1 MQDATRIPTSPELM
15 DDEIDLRKY
24 IDVLFA
30 WRWEILLATTLAA
43 LLAGGAVL
51 GLRFLQTPMYKANAT
66 VAIARTSSN
75 INFDENFRTT
85 LSDQGMTT
93 AARADV
99 LVGTRRAALVGLV
112 SSGAV
117 AESVSAQL
125 DSSFTE
131 EERVPRRLMANIEAE
146 AVVAPGSRT
155 EGDLIQITA
164 KADSPEK
171 AAALATAWAHTYVE
185 HINRLYGEVPE
196 QLLASVQ
203 GELEQ
208 TQSSFDSAQRN
219 LEAFI
224 SDNKIDRLDREIA
237 EKRQIIDSLQAGKQ
251 TAIQTIID
259 EELAARRQVISAY
272 INAISSNRLLAFNKE
287 QEAKRSM
294 ITALIDA
301 DASSRLAAFQKDQE
315 ARRTLF
321 DQYVSAELENR
332 ALALTTDQEL
342 RRQIFNAYTAAD
354 TRGKVVTF
362 NEQVDARLQALAQ
375 NYETRQRLQRLLGDA
390 RGLLTQVRTA
400 GETGAATNALAL
412 LLLKSQVFNTAA
424 AESATIAQSDF
435 APATAAQS
443 LAAQTAAAQTVAAQT
458 AAAQTVAAQSSAARA
473 AAAQSTAALSVPLQL
488 RLDNLAAL
496 SGDLDAQ
503 TAELT
508 ALVGVI
514 DERITEL
521 TASIE
526 TQTQSLLANQGYTLL
541 DESRPAD
548 DPLFAALQAQYAAL
562 FDVGELA
569 TLDAASGS
577 ALSEAILARY
587 DDLFALGPLAQAS
600 SVLSATTPLLE
611 TIQTQYP
618 YLFDVGEISAL
629 TEDVISDTGLSMLG
643 EERARE
649 LLQLQG
655 LEDLP
660 TYTAAAAPLTAA
672 IDTLESEIRALQ
684 AQREAEV
691 SRRDELV
698 RARDLALKS
707 LTTLK
712 NKVAE
717 LALAGTALTSE
728 VRFASPALPPLRPE
742 SRTSLVMATAL
753 GALVGLLAGV
763 FIALF
768 ANYMGSTPP
777 LSRRVA

>member
-1 MQDATRIPTSPELM
+1 MWRECNDMQDATRIPTAPEMM

-24 IDVLFA
+24 IDVLIA
-30 WRWEILLATTLAA
+30 WRWEILLTTTLAA
-43 LLAGGAVL
+43 LLAAGAVL
-51 GLRFLQTPMYKANAT
+51 GLRFLQAPEYTATST

-85 LSDQGMTT
+85 LNEQGMTT

-99 LVGTRRAALVGLV
+99 LVSTRRAALVGLV
-112 SSGAV
+112 ASGAI
-117 AESVSAQL
+117 AESVSTML
-125 DSSFTE
+125 DSTFDE
-131 EERVPRRLMANIEAE
+131 EERLPRRLLGRIEAE

-164 KADSPEK
+164 SADTPEK
-171 AAALATAWAHTYVE
+171 AAALATTWAHSYVE
-185 HINRLYGEVPE
+185 HVNRLYGDVPE
-196 QLLASVQ
+196 QLVASVES
-203 GELEQ
+203 ELAQ
-208 TQSSFDSAQRN
+208 AQVVFDSAQRD

-224 SDNKIDRLDREIA
+224 SDNEINRLDREIA
-237 EKRQIIDSLQAGKQ
+237 EKQQIITSLQAGKQ

-272 INAISSNRLLAFNKE
+272 INALSSNRLLAFNKE
-287 QEAKRSM
+287 QEAKRSI

-301 DASSRLAAFQKDQE
+301 DAGSRLAAFQQDQA
-315 ARRTLF
+315 ARRALF
-321 DQYVSAELENR
+321 DQVVQAELENR
-332 ALALTTDQEL
+332 ALALATDQEL
-342 RRQIFNAYTAAD
+342 RRQVFNAYAAAD
-354 TRGKVVTF
+354 TRGKVVAF
-362 NEQVDARLQALAQ
+362 NEQVDARLQTLAQ
-375 NYETRQRLQRLLGDA
+375 SYETRQSLERLLNDA
-390 RGLLTQVRTA
+390 RGLLAQVRTA
-400 GETGAATNALAL
+400 GESGAATNALAL
-412 LLLKSQVFNTAA
+412 LLLKSQVFSTAA
-424 AESATIAQSDF
+424 APPASVAQSDVTQTT
-435 APATAAQS
+435 AAQAAAAQATAAQ
-443 LAAQTAAAQTVAAQT
+443 
-458 AAAQTVAAQSSAARA
+458 A
-473 AAAQSTAALSVPLQL
+473 AAAQATAAQAAAEQATAAMSVPLQL

-496 SGDLDAQ
+496 SGDIDAQ
-503 TAELT
+503 TAELE

-514 DERITEL
+514 EARIAEL
-521 TASIE
+521 ATSIE
-526 TQTQSLLANQGYTLL
+526 TQTAALLANEGYTLL
-541 DESRPAD
+541 DADRPAD

-569 TLDAASGS
+569 TLDAAAGS

-587 DDLFALGPLAQAS
+587 DELFALGPLAQAS
-600 SVLSATTPLLE
+600 SVLSTTTPLLE

-629 TEDVISDTGLSMLG
+629 TENVISDTGLSVLG

-684 AQREAEV
+684 AQREAEI
-691 SRRDELV
+691 SRRDQLT

-717 LALAGTALTSE
+717 LQLAGSALTSE

-742 SRTSLVMATAL
+742 ERTSLMLATAL
-753 GALVGLLAGV
+753 GALVGLMAGV
-763 FIALF
+763 FIAFF

-777 LSRRVA
+777 LSRRTA

>member
-171 AAALATAWAHTYVE
+171 AAALATTWAHTYVE

-443 LAAQTAAAQTVAAQT
+443 LAAQT